1 MMNDFYNDNQISGQ
15 TKKEANLRHVQWAP
29 RDMPRV
35 WVGATS
41 LYMYVCKGEK
51 LIPLLLLY
59 PKCII
64 VSITETFCALIYEM

>member
-41 LYMYVCKGEK
+41 VYVWGEK

-64 VSITETFCALIYEM
+64 VSIKTLVYR

>member
-1 MMNDFYNDNQISGQ
+1 MRRARHDERFYNDNQISGQ

-41 LYMYVCKGEK
+41 LCVCMGEK

-64 VSITETFCALIYEM
+64 VSIKTLVYR

>member
-1 MMNDFYNDNQISGQ
+1 MYSIYYSICVEPDMMMNDFYNDNQISGQ

-41 LYMYVCKGEK
+41 LYMYVRGKS
-51 LIPLLLLY
+51 LFPYYSYTQNVLL
-59 PKCII
+59 
-64 VSITETFCALIYEM
+64 

>member
-1 MMNDFYNDNQISGQ
+1 MMMNDFYNDNQISGQ

-41 LYMYVCKGEK
+41 MCMYGGKAYSPITPIPKMYYCK
-51 LIPLLLLY
+51 Y
-59 PKCII
+59 QNSCI
-64 VSITETFCALIYEM
+64 